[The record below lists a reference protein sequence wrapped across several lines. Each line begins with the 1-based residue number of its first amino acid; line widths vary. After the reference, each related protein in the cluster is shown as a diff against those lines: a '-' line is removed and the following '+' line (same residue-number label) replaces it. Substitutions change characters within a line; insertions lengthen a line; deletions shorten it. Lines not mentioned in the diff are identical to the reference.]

1 MGPGGFVMP
10 RWHVAPLVFRAP
22 EGPAAR
28 WGGLLCVPCWA
39 GLLCVPTGVP
49 GAGGPGRCVC
59 RWAVARPRAARAA
72 SFARRVV
79 SKPGQAPPPPT
90 GTAADPSG
98 ALHTSWAWCAEVWF
112 GALSRDPARPRHRPW
127 VPPPGPVGQLGRLSE
142 TAIAF
147 VGAGRAS
154 TETDIAFA
162 GAKWA
167 FFGAI
172 FRRRGDAGF
181 KAPLLG
187 ASSGVVGFNVATL
200 SRLAREKARPAAL
213 CHRESAKKFA
223 LRAHNGPKSAFS
235 GVLGEFFRGNAAG
248 RAVLGELFRAR
259 GPRRGLAR
267 PRRQLL
273 RPERIGLKLRDLAL
287 HSGRVSAKIV
297 VSTPTWRVIRPPVR

>member
-1 MGPGGFVMP
+1 MC
-10 RWHVAPLVFRAP
+10 ACAS
-22 EGPAAR
+22 AR
-28 WGGLLCVPCWA
+28 
-39 GLLCVPTGVP
+39 
-49 GAGGPGRCVC
+49 
-59 RWAVARPRAARAA
+59 
-72 SFARRVV
+72 S
-79 SKPGQAPPPPT
+79 
-90 GTAADPSG
+90 
-98 ALHTSWAWCAEVWF
+98 
-112 GALSRDPARPRHRPW
+112 PARPCLRPR
-127 VPPPGPVGQLGRLSE
+127 VPQPDPVGQLGRLSE

-147 VGAGRAS
+147 VGAGRALS
-154 TETDIAFA
+154 ETAVTFARSRSRGIETVIAFA
-162 GAKWA
+162 GEKWA

-248 RAVLGELFRAR
+248 GAVLGELFRAR
-259 GPRRGLAR
+259 GPRRGPAR
-267 PRRQLL
+267 PRRQSL
-273 RPERIGLKLRDLAL
+273 RPERSGLKPRDLAL

>member
-1 MGPGGFVMP
+1 M
-10 RWHVAPLVFRAP
+10 
-22 EGPAAR
+22 
-28 WGGLLCVPCWA
+28 PCWA

-59 RWAVARPRAARAA
+59 RWAAARPRAARAA
-72 SFARRVV
+72 SFARRVA

-98 ALHTSWAWCAEVWF
+98 ALYTSGARCAGVWL
-112 GALSRDPARPRHRPW
+112 GASSRDPARPCLRLRAPQ
-127 VPPPGPVGQLGRLSE
+127 PDPVGQLGRLSE

-147 VGAGRAS
+147 VGAGRALS
-154 TETDIAFA
+154 ETAVTFARSRSRGIETVIAFA
-162 GAKWA
+162 GEKWA